1 MNAVAVVGPIAIN
14 VAASSWSA
22 YESGV
27 FSGCDLNDSDV
38 NHVVNIVGYGVENDH
53 KYWLVRNSRSASWGI
68 NGYMFLARS
77 DDDDEVC
84 GIDTTPQDGV
94 ACADQPEP
102 QRLCGTC
109 GSIHDSSY
117 SVNLSYK

>member
-1 MNAVAVVGPIAIN
+1 MIEGYVQLPTNNYTSLMNAVAVVGPIAIN

-53 KYWLVRNSRSASWGI
+53 KYWYR
-68 NGYMFLARS
+68 Y
-77 DDDDEVC
+77 
-84 GIDTTPQDGV
+84 
-94 ACADQPEP
+94 
-102 QRLCGTC
+102 
-109 GSIHDSSY
+109 
-117 SVNLSYK
+117 